1 MGLWCNQMGAGGW
14 IAMIAFWAAA
24 LAVVIWVVGRMFP
37 TQRTTAG
44 RDPDPYAVLDARLAS
59 GDLDLATYRTL
70 RAQFDQ
76 RETATTK
83 GPR

>member
-44 RDPDPYAVLDARLAS
+44 RGPGPVCGPGCPAGVR
-59 GDLDLATYRTL
+59 
-70 RAQFDQ
+70 
-76 RETATTK
+76 
-83 GPR
+83 GPRPRDLPDAACPVRPA